1 MLAFELTPFWGT
13 LPDWLAAA
21 GTIGAFFAGLRLL
34 RKELDTRREAL
45 EDRRRAQAR
54 LVAAWTDIQPVPGL
68 LGPPITIPP
77 YEHVFFVRNGSE
89 EPVYDVSIIMVAEDS
104 PYADDPEA
112 AWRKDGALEAGAMHA
127 HFSIVPPG
135 ERIRNTI
142 PAAVAPSPYPP
153 CALSFTDAQERRWKR
168 YPNGRL
174 EGPSEPRRSVKDRLD
189 AWARGRM
196 DELDT

>member
-142 PAAVAPSPYPP
+142 PAAVAPSPYPTLRP
-153 CALSFTDAQERRWKR
+153 L
-168 YPNGRL
+168 
-174 EGPSEPRRSVKDRLD
+174 VH
-189 AWARGRM
+189 
-196 DELDT
+196 